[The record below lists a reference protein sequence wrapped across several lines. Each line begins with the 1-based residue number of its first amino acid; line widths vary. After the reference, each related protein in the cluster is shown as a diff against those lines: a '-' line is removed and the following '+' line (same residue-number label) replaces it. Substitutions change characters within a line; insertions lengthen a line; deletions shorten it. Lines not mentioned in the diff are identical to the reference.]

1 MDGLLINGEVYY
13 VQSIDDFVHLVE
25 DVMGLESAM
34 WLEKYLENETVLKE
48 RLASISNSVHDI
60 YEQISDLDSEC
71 YDYE

>member
-48 RLASISNSVHDI
+48 RLASISNGVHDI

-71 YDYE
+71 YEYE